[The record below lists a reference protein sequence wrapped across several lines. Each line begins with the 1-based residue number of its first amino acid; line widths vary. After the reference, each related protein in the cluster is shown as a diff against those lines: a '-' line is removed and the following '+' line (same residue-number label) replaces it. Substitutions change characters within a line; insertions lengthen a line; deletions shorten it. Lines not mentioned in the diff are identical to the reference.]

1 MTNACPKRCC
11 ADRRGREAAEGWP
24 DAPGVGWPSWA
35 FENHDAPRALSRW
48 TPEDVDPAAY
58 ARMKMA
64 LLCALRG
71 NIILY
76 NGEELGLGQVEIP
89 FELVKDP
96 EARKNWPLTLSRDGA
111 RTPLPWAA
119 EAAHAGFSDTDPWLP
134 LGADHAALAV
144 DRQEA
149 DRS

>member
-1 MTNACPKRCC
+1 MRIS
-11 ADRRGREAAEGWP
+11 DW
-24 DAPGVGWPSWA
+24 S
-35 FENHDAPRALSRW
+35 S
-48 TPEDVDPAAY
+48 DVCSSDL
-58 ARMKMA
+58 KMA

-119 EAAHAGFSDTDPWLP
+119 EAAHAGFSDTHPWLP
-134 LGADHAALAV
+134 LGADHAALAL
-144 DRQEA
+144 DRQE
-149 DRS
+149 RSEERRGGEECVSTCRARWSPIH

>member
-96 EARKNWPLTLSRDGA
+96 EARKNWPLTLS
-111 RTPLPWAA
+111 
-119 EAAHAGFSDTDPWLP
+119 
-134 LGADHAALAV
+134 
-144 DRQEA
+144 DRKNT
-149 DRS
+149 RLKSSHIC

>member
-1 MTNACPKRCC
+1 
-11 ADRRGREAAEGWP
+11 
-24 DAPGVGWPSWA
+24 
-35 FENHDAPRALSRW
+35 
-48 TPEDVDPAAY
+48 
-58 ARMKMA
+58 MKMA

-134 LGADHAALAV
+134 LGADHAAPELGRAAWRERV
-144 DRQEA
+144 GQDG
-149 DRS
+149 

>member
-111 RTPLPWAA
+111 RTPLPLAA
-119 EAAHAGFSDTDPWLP
+119 EAAPEIGR
-134 LGADHAALAV
+134 AACRERGCEDV
-144 DRQEA
+144 V
-149 DRS
+149 